1 MKIVIPTFRR
11 KHKQITFHNLC
22 QKYQKKV
29 TFVVR
34 NEESCF
40 FREQYPNNSL
50 LVLPE
55 HVHDIVGTRNYIL
68 DHIKGLLYILDDDL
82 SFWKRQKKKIG
93 PDDNEIK
100 WKNISINHH
109 EKEQTK
115 LMTLLQKSIED
126 GYMCTGVGLLDTKPT
141 IGRYPFDVNYKLGG
155 NLCIRNTKKFMYR
168 YDPKLPASEDLDL
181 QLQILSSGHRNK
193 VFFNYVVSERG
204 YAPGGCSVYRTLL
217 FHNRSN
223 LLLEKKWPG
232 FVKSKRRIV
241 TSGPWK
247 GKSKVH
253 LVVQWKKTFQHFSTL

>member
-50 LVLPE
+50 LVLP
-55 HVHDIVGTRNYIL
+55 NMSMIL
-68 DHIKGLLYILDDDL
+68 WEQEII
-82 SFWKRQKKKIG
+82 FWTTSKDSSIFLMMIYPFGNGGAKKKIG

-100 WKNISINHH
+100 WKNVSINHH

-168 YDPKLPASEDLDL
+168 YDPKLQSPEDLDL
-181 QLQILSSGHRNK
+181 QLQILSSAHRNK

-204 YAPGGCSVYRTLL
+204 YRT
-217 FHNRSN
+217 
-223 LLLEKKWPG
+223 
-232 FVKSKRRIV
+232 
-241 TSGPWK
+241 T
-247 GKSKVH
+247 
-253 LVVQWKKTFQHFSTL
+253 